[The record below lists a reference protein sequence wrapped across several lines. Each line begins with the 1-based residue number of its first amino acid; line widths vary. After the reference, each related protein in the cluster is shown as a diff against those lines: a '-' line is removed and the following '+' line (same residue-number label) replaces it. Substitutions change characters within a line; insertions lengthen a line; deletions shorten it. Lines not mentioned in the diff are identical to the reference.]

1 MLTETSLIEVK
12 NVNYLSLTSQL
23 RDFYLHTQKNNL
35 DFILYVRP
43 STTLSK
49 SLQELIE
56 QRKII
61 IKFIPGTKWMMKQF

>member
-61 IKFIPGTKWMMKQF
+61 IKFIPGTK